1 MKNCISKFLEIQ
13 GYKVGPIQEINEH
26 ELVIRITKK
35 KEHTLNNTLNNIL
48 TQLASK
54 ALESIIIIISIL
66 T

>member
-35 KEHTLNNTLNNIL
+35 KNIP
-48 TQLASK
+48 
-54 ALESIIIIISIL
+54 
-66 T
+66 